1 MARVSD
7 WVRWHHLQEC
17 IANAIEDALY
27 GDEDFEPTSYT
38 IAINPTFDEVAVCL
52 DEDSLGFITEYVS
65 KGWAIESATN
75 YEDAIAVAD
84 MYFDLR

>member
-1 MARVSD
+1 MAKISE
-7 WVRWHHLQEC
+7 WVKHHHLQEC

-27 GDEDFEPTSYT
+27 GDEGFEPTSYT
-38 IAINPTFDEVAVCL
+38 IAISPGLDEVAVCL
-52 DEDSLGFITEYVS
+52 DEDSLEFITQYAGA
-65 KGWAIESATN
+65 GWSIESATN